1 MVAPMPL
8 ESWDR
13 SIPPGAALV
22 NLNQTLVSQLW
33 AEILVKDVIKEFKLC
48 TLSVSLAQKTEG
60 KQGLIGIRY
69 YKYNHLDHCYW
80 EEGAH
85 THNTLNRIKIWILLH
100 HSRTNSIRQKP
111 PNLWPNVSQI
121 RSFPQVGQKIK
132 KNWNRHLV
140 NSISMSVP
148 TFQKG
153 NAPFKGS
160 FLPARKMLVMP
171 LNPWHFMVT
180 WQNRKKNHLML
191 TGTQFKSRQH
201 VLRCGVLQPRAI
213 SF

>member
-8 ESWDR
+8 ESRDR

-85 THNTLNRIKIWILLH
+85 THTTHLTGLRFESYFTTAEQIQSAKNHRIY
-100 HSRTNSIRQKP
+100 
-111 PNLWPNVSQI
+111 
-121 RSFPQVGQKIK
+121 GQ
-132 KNWNRHLV
+132 
-140 NSISMSVP
+140 
-148 TFQKG
+148 
-153 NAPFKGS
+153 
-160 FLPARKMLVMP
+160 MLVK
-171 LNPWHFMVT
+171 LDHFPK
-180 WQNRKKNHLML
+180 WGRK
-191 TGTQFKSRQH
+191 
-201 VLRCGVLQPRAI
+201 
-213 SF
+213 